1 MHYSRTSLGPS
12 NTSGAAPKK
21 YRPKAAIG
29 VPGLSRSS
37 HRNGVSS
44 STHPASVEDASTAPL
59 TRNRSDTSTTRRSR
73 SAARERL
80 RTAIVLAISLL
91 YFALLVVAFYLS
103 TFPASLGLTAHLV
116 TNTNS

>member
-12 NTSGAAPKK
+12 NTSGAAPRK

-37 HRNGVSS
+37 HRNGVSAS
-44 STHPASVEDASTAPL
+44 AHPASAQDERTTPL
-59 TRNRSDTSTTRRSR
+59 TRHRHDTSSTRRSR

-80 RTAIVLAISLL
+80 RTGIVLATSLL
-91 YFALLVVAFYLS
+91 YFALLAVAFYL
-103 TFPASLGLTAHLV
+103 
-116 TNTNS
+116 